1 MPMECQILT
10 LRVQVTER
18 LDELLL
24 LEESRIQAM
33 SALEQKQ
40 QQTRAFVDRHRRQTQ
55 KAAICNQKTSI
66 GFPNEN
72 GVHARK
78 APIQMDRAILDN
90 RQQEW
95 YVSSWYIVMGD
106 PTKMG

>member
-33 SALEQKQ
+33 SVLEQKQ
-40 QQTRAFVDRHRRQTQ
+40 QLGWIQFGRSQPFMPTCGSPPSANRE
-55 KAAICNQKTSI
+55 AICNRKTSI

-72 GVHARK
+72 WLHARK
-78 APIQMDRAILDN
+78 AP
-90 RQQEW
+90 
-95 YVSSWYIVMGD
+95 V
-106 PTKMG
+106 